1 MATIQI
7 YLTDSTRTGLAVEV
21 VARWCDRG
29 ATPIELLRS
38 ELGTHTGSVASS
50 IAEDV
55 RDRLRAE
62 HPGDVVE
69 CFSRKAE
76 ADRSWSLRHLGH
88 RDGSPPRR

>member
-1 MATIQI
+1 MTTIQV
-7 YLTDSTRTGLAVEV
+7 YLTDSTHTGLAVEV
-21 VARWCDRG
+21 VARWCDRN

-69 CFSRKAE
+69 RFSCKSE
-76 ADRSWSLRHLGH
+76 ADRAWSLRHLGYS
-88 RDGSPPRR
+88 DGSPPRR